1 VARPIA
7 LWSGVVILVLVGLAA
22 ATARTVHVADATVR
36 VELTM
41 GEVFPAR
48 ARLVPDPAARMRDVI
63 EFDRRFG
70 RHPIVTRLH
79 TIGGAVFL
87 ILAPLQFIAPL
98 RRRFVRLHRWTG
110 RTLLGIGLLIGI
122 SGLFFA
128 LLMPIAGPLE
138 SVGVSLAG
146 GMFLFSMGRAFLAI
160 RSGDVERH
168 REWMIRAFAV
178 GIGIST
184 VRVIGAILDPALT
197 PYGYSAPQILGL
209 SLWAGWLM
217 TIAVAEIWIRRSRY
231 HLETRI
237 A

>member
-1 VARPIA
+1 MTGRIA
-7 LWSGVVILVLVGLAA
+7 LWSGVMVLVLVGLAA
-22 ATARTVHVADATVR
+22 ALARTVYVADTTVR
-36 VELTM
+36 VELLM
-41 GEVFPAR
+41 REAFPALTR
-48 ARLVPDPAARMRDVI
+48 RVPDPDARMRDVT
-63 EFDRRFG
+63 EFDRRLG
-70 RHPIVTRLH
+70 RHPFITRLH

-87 ILAPLQFIAPL
+87 LLAPLQFMAPV

-110 RTLLGIGLLIGI
+110 RTLLGIGLLISI

-146 GMFLFSMGRAFLAI
+146 GWFLFAMGRAFLAI

-178 GIGIST
+178 AIGIST

-197 PYGYSAPQILGL
+197 PYGYSAPQVLGL
-209 SLWAGWLM
+209 SLWVGWLL
-217 TIAVAEIWIRRSRY
+217 TIGAAETWIRRSRY

>member
-1 VARPIA
+1 VARRIA

-22 ATARTVHVADATVR
+22 AMARTVYVADATVR
-36 VELTM
+36 MELAM
-41 GEVFPAR
+41 REAFPSL
-48 ARLVPDPAARMRDVI
+48 ARLVPDPDARMREMV
-63 EFDRRFG
+63 EFDVRLG

-87 ILAPLQFIAPL
+87 LLAPLQFMAPV

-110 RTLLGIGLLIGI
+110 RTLLGIGLLITI
-122 SGLFFA
+122 NGLFFA

-138 SVGVSLAG
+138 SIGVSLAG
-146 GMFLFSMGRAFLAI
+146 GLFLFSMGRAFLAI

-178 GIGIST
+178 AIGIST
-184 VRVIGAILDPALT
+184 VRVVGGGIDPALT
-197 PYGYSAPQILGL
+197 PYGYSPSQLLGL
-209 SLWAGWLM
+209 SLWVGWLL
-217 TIAVAEIWIRRSRY
+217 TVAAAEIWIRRSRY
-231 HLETRI
+231 SLETRL

>member
-1 VARPIA
+1 MARRIV

-22 ATARTVHVADATVR
+22 AMARTVNVADATVR

-41 GEVFPAR
+41 REMFPAL
-48 ARLVPDPAARMRDVI
+48 ARRVPDPDARMREMV
-63 EFDRRFG
+63 EFDVRFG
-70 RHPIVTRLH
+70 RHPFVARLH

-87 ILAPLQFIAPL
+87 ILAPLQFVAPL

-110 RTLLGIGLLIGI
+110 RTLLGIGLLTGV

-146 GMFLFSMGRAFLAI
+146 GLLLFSMGRAFLAI
-160 RSGDVERH
+160 RSGDVARH
-168 REWMIRAFAV
+168 REWMMRAFAV
-178 GIGIST
+178 AIGIST
-184 VRVIGAILDPALT
+184 VRVVGAMLDPALT
-197 PYGYSAPQILGL
+197 PYGYSASQILGL
-209 SLWAGWLM
+209 SLWVGWLL
-217 TIAVAEIWIRRSRY
+217 TVAVAEIWIRRSRS
-231 HLETRI
+231 HLETRL

>member
-1 VARPIA
+1 MARRSA

-22 ATARTVHVADATVR
+22 AMARTVHVADATVR

-41 GEVFPAR
+41 RELFPAL
-48 ARLVPDPAARMRDVI
+48 ARRVPDPDARMRDVT

-70 RHPIVTRLH
+70 RHPFVARLH
-79 TIGGAVFL
+79 TIGGAMFL
-87 ILAPLQFIAPL
+87 ILAPLQFSAPL

-110 RTLLGIGLLIGI
+110 RTLLGIGVLISG
-122 SGLFFA
+122 SGLFFG

-146 GMFLFSMGRAFLAI
+146 GLFLFSMGRAFLAI

-168 REWMIRAFAV
+168 RAWMIRAFAV
-178 GIGIST
+178 AIGIST
-184 VRVIGAILDPALT
+184 IRVVGAILDPALT
-197 PYGYSAPQILGL
+197 PYGYSAPQVLGL
-209 SLWAGWLM
+209 SLWVGWLLTM
-217 TIAVAEIWIRRSRY
+217 AVAEIWIRRSRY

>member
-1 VARPIA
+1 MAQRIA
-7 LWSGVVILVLVGLAA
+7 LWSGVVILVLVGLGAA
-22 ATARTVHVADATVR
+22 IARTVHVADMTVR

-41 GEVFPAR
+41 REMFPAL
-48 ARLVPDPAARMRDVI
+48 ARRVPDPDARMRDVI

-70 RHPIVTRLH
+70 AHPFITRLH

-87 ILAPLQFIAPL
+87 ILAPLQFVAPL

-110 RTLLGIGLLIGI
+110 RALLGVGLLIGI

-146 GMFLFSMGRAFLAI
+146 GLFLFSMGRAFLAI

-178 GIGIST
+178 AIGIST
-184 VRVIGAILDPALT
+184 IRVIGGILDPALT
-197 PYGYSAPQILGL
+197 PYGYSAPQVLGL
-209 SLWAGWLM
+209 SLWVGWLL
-217 TIAVAEIWIRRSRY
+217 TSAAAEIWIRRSRY